1 MSPLFTESMHPLF
14 YHVLQ
19 YRTNES
25 KLFIFLGAP
34 IDLSCELPIIDLEL
48 FLGAPKNTPLL
59 NCDIGGNRQDELIQI
74 IY

>member
-25 KLFIFLGAP
+25 KLFVFLGAP
-34 IDLSCELPIIDLEL
+34 IDLSRELLIIDLTPI
-48 FLGAPKNTPLL
+48 LGAPKK
-59 NCDIGGNRQDELIQI
+59 
-74 IY
+74 